1 MIDDIHHGKVFF
13 VVLSSCVIEL
23 KMDIGTIASEHRDGI
38 STQGFD
44 GLFTRFKYHF
54 SGGVF
59 GGEMHAKIADTEA
72 RGAVR
77 IYRIHQALRAVES

>member
-1 MIDDIHHGKVFF
+1 
-13 VVLSSCVIEL
+13 
-23 KMDIGTIASEHRDGI
+23 MDIGTIAFEDRDGI

-54 SGGVF
+54 SGRVF

-72 RGAVR
+72 RRAVR
-77 IYRIHQALRAVES
+77 KYWIHHALRAVES